1 MVLDG
6 LAFLII
12 EIAQLAFTSYI
23 LSPQQLFKHSYP
35 KDFSTGSISTD
46 LLNQKLQS
54 SGMVSEQFPLSLD
67 GIQHLRT
74 GKIHVIKVGK
84 IIWKWMCP
92 QYPQLHFFLN
102 CIIIMY
108 SLHCLLLCSIWLQRI
123 LVSSIKSKVIFRK
136 IRNCLCNSFF
146 TFIFH

>member
-35 KDFSTGSISTD
+35 KDFSRGSISTD

-84 IIWKWMCP
+84 II
-92 QYPQLHFFLN
+92 
-102 CIIIMY
+102 
-108 SLHCLLLCSIWLQRI
+108 
-123 LVSSIKSKVIFRK
+123 
-136 IRNCLCNSFF
+136 
-146 TFIFH
+146 